1 MRRWL
6 FIAILAA
13 LIADASG
20 VTSLALPEPCG
31 FNVTDQAPDG
41 GCPAFCPRCSCCAA
55 PVVSGAPALLF
66 VTTLSRFSLLPQNHA
81 LLVGRSL
88 DILHVPKALFA

>member
-1 MRRWL
+1 MRRWF

-20 VTSLALPEPCG
+20 VTSLTLPEPCA
-31 FNVTDQAPDG
+31 FSVTDQAPDG

-55 PVVSGAPALLF
+55 PVVSEAPALIF
-66 VTTLSRFSLLPQNHA
+66 VTALSGLSPLTLNHILP
-81 LLVGRSL
+81 VGSSL

>member
-1 MRRWL
+1 MRRWF

-41 GCPAFCPRCSCCAA
+41 GCPAFCSRCSCCAA
-55 PVVSGAPALLF
+55 PVVSQPPALPF
-66 VTTLSRFSLLPQNHA
+66 VIAPSRFSPLAQNHI
-81 LLVGRSL
+81 LPVGSSL